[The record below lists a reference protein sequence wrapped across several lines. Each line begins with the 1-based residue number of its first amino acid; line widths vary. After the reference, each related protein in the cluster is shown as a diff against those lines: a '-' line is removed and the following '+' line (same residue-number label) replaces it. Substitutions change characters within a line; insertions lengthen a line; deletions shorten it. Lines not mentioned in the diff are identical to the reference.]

1 MQDRYAGDVGDFG
14 KLGLL
19 RHLCGVTAQDKH
31 ARFKKPG
38 VIWYKTIPGTR
49 ENAQNHGN
57 FIRFL
62 DESDENNRRFKA
74 CDGDLYEALRHVVE
88 TGWSIDALQ
97 RVLAGQ
103 CPDFRAGVPLLPG
116 AVYGSKGVCH
126 GKKRVTCPRADWFQS
141 AFAATVGCDLV
152 FLDPDNGIECADLRP
167 TRGESRKYVFR
178 CEVGKLIKRG
188 QSVVVYH
195 HTGRRGGTAKQ
206 QVQWHLKK
214 LRDQLSL
221 AQDPF
226 GVLFH
231 RGGTRDFLILPAQEH
246 YQTLLDRTN
255 TFVTKW
261 GTDEWKTGKPRGH
274 FTGPYPDLTGRV
286 SGGGSGTIGR

>member
-14 KLGLL
+14 KFGLL

-31 ARFKKPG
+31 GRLEKPG

-49 ENAQNHGN
+49 ENAQNHGK

-88 TGWSIDALQ
+88 PVRSIDALQ

-116 AVYGSKGVCH
+116 AAYWSKDENVRH
-126 GKKRVTCPRADWFQS
+126 GKKKSTCPRADWFQS
-141 AFAATVGCDLV
+141 AFEATAGCDLV
-152 FLDPDNGIECADLRP
+152 FLDPDNGIECANLRP
-167 TRGESRKYVFR
+167 TQGKSRKYVFR
-178 CEVGKLIKRG
+178 CEVGKLISRG

-195 HTGRRGGTAKQ
+195 HTGFKVPAEKQ
-206 QVQWHLKK
+206 VRQHL
-214 LRDQLSL
+214 RIL
-221 AQDPF
+221 ADKIKPSDRPF

-231 RGGTRDFLILPAQEH
+231 RGVCRAFLILPVQKH
-246 YQTLLDRTN
+246 YAALLERTN
-255 TFVTKW
+255 ALVQKW
-261 GTDEWKTGKPRGH
+261 GRDEWKPGKPRGH
-274 FTGPYPDLTGRV
+274 FTGP
-286 SGGGSGTIGR
+286 IF

>member
-14 KLGLL
+14 KFGLL
-19 RHLCGVTAQDKH
+19 RHLCGETAQDKH
-31 ARFKKPG
+31 GRLEKPG
-38 VIWYKTIPGTR
+38 VIWYKTDPGKK
-49 ENAQNHGN
+49 EKESPHGK
-57 FIRFL
+57 FINYLQTEIKKPRL
-62 DESDENNRRFKA
+62 YMECDEPLFTALAHVVKKNRTI
-74 CDGDLYEALRHVVE
+74 EALE
-88 TGWSIDALQ
+88 AED
-97 RVLAGQ
+97 
-103 CPDFRAGVPLLPG
+103 LLPG
-116 AVYGSKGVCH
+116 AVYWSKDENVRH
-126 GKKRVTCPRADWFQS
+126 GKKKSTCPRADWFQS
-141 AFAATVGCDLV
+141 AFAATGGCDLV

-286 SGGGSGTIGR
+286 SGGGSGTIGGE